1 MKNVNS
7 SALKWSA
14 EDLVSNLYRAYKNGD
29 IDQTEYDLITAMS
42 EDSQLG
48 ILEGI
53 FEDLSEYL
61 IETINNDIYGALV
74 DRYNQ
79 SKKAHLKWV
88 DGLTNKEIM
97 DRILNLKMTKSID
110 VREEIIRLQQI
121 IDERTSNN

>member
-79 SKKAHLKWV
+79 SKKAHVKWV

-121 IDERTSNN
+121 IDERISNN